1 MEAGRFEDRPDGKA
15 SLGGGG
21 AQKAGVVALLGC
33 SGARLSPGRLQGT
46 HHPSGGLISSCP
58 GVARSWGRAVLN
70 QVKLWGGREYRELS
84 IKSDVLSGGLGAL
97 LWGWRG
103 LSGALTRAPGGGV
116 V

>member
-21 AQKAGVVALLGC
+21 VRKAGVVALLGC
-33 SGARLSPGRLQGT
+33 SGARLSPGWLRGT
-46 HHPSGGLISSCP
+46 HHPSGRLISSCP
-58 GVARSWGRAVLN
+58 CAGRSWGRAVLN

-84 IKSDVLSGGLGAL
+84 IKSDVLSGDLGAL
-97 LWGWRG
+97 LWGRRG
-103 LSGALTRAPGGGV
+103 LSGALARAPGGV